1 MSTDD
6 NLAEWDAAYVLGA
19 LTPAEQQEY
28 ERYLAAD
35 PARSAQLDEL
45 RVIPSL
51 LDALTPEEAYALLEP
66 VDAGDGPGERAAPVT
81 SLADA
86 RAERKSRSRTGLW
99 TSALAA
105 AAALLLIGGFV
116 GYAVIP
122 RQATS
127 TGEVTLQAM
136 SPGSRG
142 GVSAALAVSE
152 KGWGT
157 RFDWTCEYTA
167 EWATDVASYDLVV
180 TTVDGAQSTVAS
192 WSPAGDEATGLAAAT
207 VIPTTQIRTVDIRVA
222 GTDTKLAVT
231 TVNT

>member
-19 LTPAEQQEY
+19 LTPQEQQEY
-28 ERYLAAD
+28 ERFLAAD
-35 PARSAQLDEL
+35 PARAAEVDEL

-66 VDAGDGPGERAAPVT
+66 AGTGEDSGERPAVT

-86 RAERKSRSRTGLW
+86 RAERRGRSRTGMW

-122 RQATS
+122 RQATP
-127 TGEVTLQAM
+127 TGEVALQAM

-142 GVSAALAVSE
+142 GVTAALAVSE

-167 EWATDVASYDLVV
+167 EWATGVASYDLVV

-207 VIPTTQIRTVDIRVA
+207 VIPTSQIRTVDIRVA

-231 TVNT
+231 TVNA